1 MAKWWVEGL
10 SHAYCTIWRVLAPEE
25 ARPYY
30 HALHPKKHASHSHA
44 LAPEEAPPRDEV
56 AVVADKECGD
66 GAEQSLI
73 YAQQD
78 ERRAKEPRGEDKE
91 PRAQLALLVDVGL

>member
-1 MAKWWVEGL
+1 MASISARGSTPLL
-10 SHAYCTIWRVLAPEE
+10 SRLASQK
-25 ARPYY
+25 ARP
-30 HALHPKKHASHSHA
+30 LSHA